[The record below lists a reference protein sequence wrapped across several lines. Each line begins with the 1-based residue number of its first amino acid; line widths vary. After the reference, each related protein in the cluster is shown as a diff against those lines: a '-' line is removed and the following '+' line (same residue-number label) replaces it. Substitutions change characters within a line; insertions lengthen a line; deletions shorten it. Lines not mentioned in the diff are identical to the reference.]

1 MENLEKEILNIKVD
15 KGRGNVTYYKIYR
28 KNIPNKL
35 YKVLDCLIIGHISLL
50 EVELSDG
57 TANFKVNHK
66 LGHTKILSTDRAVTL
81 DGSNLI
87 LIEYRERE
95 DKYLTYDINNVHLLN
110 PIVSKYFFNNSE
122 QLRADMEALNNINT
136 VSDSI
141 QFEAEIVDN
150 CIKKYEKYG
159 IISKIDIPRILL
171 DVINDL
177 SCKDYSIDTLVK
189 IDIERRDEIRYM
201 KFKYEEKYISFSY
214 IEGNDFVSMYECKN
228 IGKNVGYD
236 KVTFYDGRNDNVVS
250 ISTTI
255 IEKFMKFFV
264 DKRLVFDDLIKNVVT
279 LED

>member
-1 MENLEKEILNIKVD
+1 MEDLEKEILNIKVD
-15 KGRGNVTYYKIYR
+15 KGRGNVTDYKIYR

-57 TANFKVNHK
+57 TVNFKVNHK